1 MRLASKIFATS
12 ALVVAV
18 LVAVGV
24 LSLRAVDRLV
34 AVNRAITEQS
44 VPALRTIAAVRDA
57 TLSLARLET
66 RAVVLQDARYAALWD
81 ERAARVGDG
90 LQQLREFVR
99 TGPETKRLA
108 ETMAAFDAYRAAV
121 GQERVLLLRGDQAA
135 ALHLAET
142 EARALAERVEG
153 SLDRLVE
160 ATHAG
165 VLSAQADAARLEART
180 WTWVLGGLAAAVVL
194 ALAGTAWVAARLTR
208 SLRALSGATRA
219 VSAGSFR
226 EPIEAGG
233 GDEVGDLARAF
244 NAMAG
249 ELRRLDETKQEM
261 LAAISHELRS
271 PLTSMREAAHLLGD
285 GVPGPLNPKQARLVL
300 IIGRSSDRLLRLVNQ
315 ILELSRLRAGVLPL
329 ARRRVDLDR
338 VVTRAVEE
346 LRAQAEEAGVTLTG
360 ERVGQEFACLGDD
373 DRLVQVVVN
382 LVGNAVRFTPRG
394 GAVTVKLIDAGAE
407 VEIQVEDTG
416 AGIPAA
422 ALPHIFESYR
432 QAHHD
437 RGGTGLGLAI
447 VGGIVQAHGGR
458 VTAESQEGKGSRFT
472 VLLPRAGTTP

>member
-44 VPALRTIAAVRDA
+44 VPALRKIAAVRDV
-57 TLSLARLET
+57 TLSLPRLET
-66 RAVVLQDARYAALWD
+66 YAVARQDARYAALWD
-81 ERAARVGDG
+81 ERAERVRDG
-90 LQQLREFVR
+90 LRELRVFVR
-99 TGPETKRLA
+99 TGPETKLLG
-108 ETMAAFDAYRAAV
+108 ETMAAFEAYRAAV
-121 GQERVLLLRGDQAA
+121 GEERGLLARGEQAA

-142 EARALAERVEG
+142 AARALAERVEG
-153 SLDRLVE
+153 SLDRLGG

-180 WTWVLGGLAAAVVL
+180 WAWVLGALAAAVVL

-226 EPIEAGG
+226 EPVLVRG
-233 GDEVGDLARAF
+233 GDEIGDLARAF

-271 PLTSMREAAHLLGD
+271 P
-285 GVPGPLNPKQARLVL
+285 
-300 IIGRSSDRLLRLVNQ
+300 
-315 ILELSRLRAGVLPL
+315 
-329 ARRRVDLDR
+329 
-338 VVTRAVEE
+338 
-346 LRAQAEEAGVTLTG
+346 
-360 ERVGQEFACLGDD
+360 
-373 DRLVQVVVN
+373 
-382 LVGNAVRFTPRG
+382 
-394 GAVTVKLIDAGAE
+394 
-407 VEIQVEDTG
+407 
-416 AGIPAA
+416 
-422 ALPHIFESYR
+422 
-432 QAHHD
+432 
-437 RGGTGLGLAI
+437 
-447 VGGIVQAHGGR
+447 
-458 VTAESQEGKGSRFT
+458 
-472 VLLPRAGTTP
+472 